1 MEKCKMAK
9 SKQKSSKSQQFAAGG
24 SKGMFGK
31 QSAVKQKPG
40 MTSHAGPAK
49 KWPGKLGGSGK
60 MFGKSGAKP
69 AKVQ

>member
-1 MEKCKMAK
+1 MENCKMAK
-9 SKQKSSKSQQFAAGG
+9 SKQTSSKSKQFVKGG
-24 SKGMFGK
+24 SSSMFGK
-31 QSAVKQKPG
+31 QSAVKQKSG